1 MLYNITYCV
10 FLPPE
15 GMRQLSKNIV
25 LIDSTVFL
33 KIIVLDMYT
42 VESQLE

>member
-33 KIIVLDMYT
+33 KIVLDMYT